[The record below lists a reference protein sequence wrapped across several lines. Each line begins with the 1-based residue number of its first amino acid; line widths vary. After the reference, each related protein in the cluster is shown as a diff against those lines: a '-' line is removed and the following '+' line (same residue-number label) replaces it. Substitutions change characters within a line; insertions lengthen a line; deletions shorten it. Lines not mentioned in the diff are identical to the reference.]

1 VSASSGGGQGSGRI
15 VVRLGDTVVQTVVVT
30 QQVLTIGRMPDRDLS
45 LPHPTV
51 SRNHAEIR
59 LTPEGA
65 VLTDLGSTQGTVVDG
80 RTLLAGQP
88 HLLAD
93 GSSFLIGPYL
103 LTWDAADVLAQPVA
117 EPDRYEPAPELPVA
131 PPPPV
136 PAVSAVPPPVNRPP
150 RQTWPSG
157 RLPLRPSQYL
167 NDLPVIYQDSDF
179 LGRFLLIF
187 ETIWEPLEHRQR
199 HINMYFDP
207 RTAPADFLPW
217 LASWLDFRINPHWP
231 EIRLRRLLAEAMELY
246 RWRGTR
252 YGLARMIE
260 IHCGVF
266 PRIVEDASQPFIFRV
281 QLAPPAGVTIDRAMV
296 EDVIRTHKPA
306 HAGYILEI
314 TS

>member
-1 VSASSGGGQGSGRI
+1 MSQRSGNGRI
-15 VVRLGDTVVQTVVVT
+15 VVRLGESVVETIVVI
-30 QQVLTIGRMPDRDLS
+30 QPVLTIGRMPDRDLS
-45 LPHPTV
+45 LSHPTV

-59 LTPEGA
+59 MTPEGA
-65 VLTDLGSTQGTVVDG
+65 MLTDLGSTLGTVVEG
-80 RTLLAGQP
+80 RKLLAGQP

-93 GSSFLIGPYL
+93 GESFAIGPYL
-103 LTWDAADVLAQPVA
+103 LTWDAADVLANPVE
-117 EPDRYEPAPELPVA
+117 EPDEFEPAPVLPAVT
-131 PPPPV
+131 PSPVSPV
-136 PAVSAVPPPVNRPP
+136 PSMPPAVERPP
-150 RQTWPSG
+150 RPTLPG
-157 RLPLRPSQYL
+157 ERLPGRASQYL
-167 NDLPVIYQDSDF
+167 DDLPVIFQDSDF

-217 LASWLDFRINPHWP
+217 LASWLDFRINANWP
-231 EIRLRRLLAEAMELY
+231 EVRLRRLLAEAMELY

-266 PRIVEDASQPFIFRV
+266 PRITEDESRPFIFLVR
-281 QLAPPAGVTIDRAMV
+281 LSSSAGTTIDRAMV
-296 EDVIRTHKPA
+296 EDVIMTHKPA
-306 HAGYILEI
+306 HAGFILEI